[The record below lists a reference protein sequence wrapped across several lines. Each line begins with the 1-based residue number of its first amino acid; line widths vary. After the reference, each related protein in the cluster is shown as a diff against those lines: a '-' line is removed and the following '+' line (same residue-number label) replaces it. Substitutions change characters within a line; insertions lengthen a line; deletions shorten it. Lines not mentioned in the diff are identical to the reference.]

1 MNALEL
7 AGITKTFPGVRALD
21 GVDCE
26 VRAGEVHAWVGQN
39 GAGKSTLAKIV
50 VGLERADSGLLRVA
64 GRTVA
69 PRDPR
74 EALAFGIG
82 AVHQEVDL
90 VPEFSL
96 AENLLLGREPRRWW
110 GIERRE
116 LEARAR
122 AALAEFGLDLDVR
135 RPAKSVPLGVQ
146 QLVCIARAI
155 AERPHVLVYDEPTAS
170 LEEREVERLFAE
182 MRRLRAS
189 GLAQV
194 FVAHS
199 LEQVFAIADRITVL
213 RDGRR
218 VGTFDV
224 GVTTP
229 HAIVEAM
236 LGGALAAPLE
246 RCAARDGAPWL
257 DVRALERTGSL
268 GPLDLALARG
278 EVLGLVG
285 LVGSGRTELAR
296 ALIGADDGVRG
307 EWRIDGR
314 SARIRSP
321 RDAAAFGLVLS
332 PEDRKVDGL
341 CLGLTVRE
349 NIALGAQRHTRFALQ
364 SRRAQ
369 TELAER
375 WIRAL
380 GIAAR
385 PEQRVGTLSGG
396 NQQKVILAR
405 LFAAEPRLVVLDE
418 PTRGVDVGAKAQ
430 LEARIAECAERGL
443 SVLFISSELDEVV
456 RRARR
461 VLVLRERRLAGE
473 FVDASTADLR
483 RALAGAEPG
492 TQPGATDTPRAR
504 GRHGE

>member
-7 AGITKTFPGVRALD
+7 ARITKSFPGVRALD
-21 GVDCE
+21 GVDFE
-26 VRAGEVHAWVGQN
+26 VRAGEIHALVGQN
-39 GAGKSTLAKIV
+39 GAGKSTLAKV
-50 VGLERADSGLLRVA
+50 LTGLERPDSGELRVG
-64 GRTVA
+64 GRVVE

-74 EALAFGIG
+74 DALACGLG

-182 MRRLRAS
+182 MRRLAAS

-218 VGTFDV
+218 VGTFEAAA
-224 GVTTP
+224 TTP

-236 LGGALAAPLE
+236 LGGALGAAPV
-246 RCAARDGAPWL
+246 RRVATDAAAWL
-257 DVRALERTGSL
+257 DVRALRRAGALE
-268 GPLDLALARG
+268 PVDLTVARG

-296 ALIGADDGVRG
+296 ALVGANDGVHG
-307 EWRIDGR
+307 EWRVDGR
-314 SARIRSP
+314 AVRIGSP
-321 RDAAAFGLVLS
+321 REAAAFGLVLS

-349 NIALGAQRHTRFALQ
+349 NIALGAQRRARFALQ
-364 SRRAQ
+364 SRRAEA
-369 TELAER
+369 ELAER

-418 PTRGVDVGAKAQ
+418 PTRGVDVGAKSQ

-473 FVDASTADLR
+473 LVDATTSDLR
-483 RALAGAEPG
+483 RMMAGAEASPDE
-492 TQPGATDTPRAR
+492 TAR
-504 GRHGE
+504 GRGAHGE